1 MNDGKVRILVPPG
14 IGDIY
19 WVLVKLRAFLKREG
33 ITGRPE
39 ITAVSYEMPDGI
51 HLRGTHYLKLFD
63 WLDVADPPT
72 VPNDPELQPIWD
84 EAYSGPGRS
93 IFPGVMGFDYFI
105 AYNGRINSG
114 GLIEDDDLACDW
126 DIHKLDLEA
135 RAAQWKE
142 SIGGRYAVH
151 FWPFYGSY
159 ASHLEQF
166 GLDDIV
172 ASIKGMPEMK
182 HVFIGA
188 AWERELNPIIFEMM
202 RRMPGCIDLIGET
215 ELLGTLQLM
224 SGADVIVG
232 YHAGMTNLAAA
243 LGMKTVLIW
252 DDRYPESTSI
262 ACVPPKTRGTNYI
275 PVQAKGLTR
284 TKLTNILCEHLKS

>member
-1 MNDGKVRILVPPG
+1 MSGDKVRILVPPG

-33 ITGRPE
+33 ITARPE
-39 ITAVSYEMPDGI
+39 ITAVSYESPDGV
-51 HLRGTHYLKLFD
+51 HLRGIQYLKLFD

-72 VPNDPELQPIWD
+72 IPNDPELQPIWD
-84 EAYSGPGRS
+84 EAYLGPGRS
-93 IFPGVMGFDYFI
+93 IFPGVMGYDYFI

-114 GLIEDDDLACDW
+114 GWLEGDDLDCEW
-126 DIHKLDLEA
+126 DVLKLDFEA

-142 SIGGRYAVH
+142 AIGEKYCVH

-159 ASHLEQF
+159 TSHLEQF

-172 ASIKGMPEMK
+172 PSLYLMPKMK

-188 AWERELNPIIFEMM
+188 AWERELNPRVFEMM
-202 RRMPGCIDLIGET
+202 ERVSNSVDLIGQT
-215 ELLGTLQLM
+215 ELMDTIQLM
-224 SGADVIVG
+224 AGAEMIVG

-243 LGMKTVLIW
+243 FGMKTVLLW
-252 DDRYPESTSI
+252 DDRYPPSTCV
-262 ACVPPKTRGTNYI
+262 ACVPPKTRGTNYL
-275 PVQAKGLTR
+275 PVQTKGLTR
-284 TKLTNILCEHLKS
+284 LRLANILCEHLAS